1 MFSLFPKKT
10 AERSEMTRLV
20 QEQEEWQRQRADRRM
35 WAIEQA
41 NFTCAD
47 GSVDDVMRAARRFYR
62 EAFNEEWSE

>member
-1 MFSLFPKKT
+1 
-10 AERSEMTRLV
+10 MTRLV